1 VLSACG
7 ATAGQ
12 FEPLI
17 ESNERKRSGSR
28 QCAAISQQEN
38 ESQRHTVN
46 NRTRTIGTQKAALK
60 PKSHH
65 ILLFLLLLL
74 LLLLLFI
81 PFLSKKKGNHLARE
95 KGQEIAKKSM
105 CRDYYFPLGNHNGSA
120 AWIVL

>member
-46 NRTRTIGTQKAALK
+46 NRTHTAGTQKAALK

-65 ILLFLLLLL
+65 ILL

-81 PFLSKKKGNHLARE
+81 PFLSKKEGNYLARE